1 MTMPKFLPWYVVHTK
16 VRQEQTAYDN
26 LARQG
31 YAVYLPRIKIF
42 KRLRGRQQVQF
53 EPLFPRYMFFQ
64 PKSSA
69 HSIAPA
75 KSTLGVTS
83 LVRFGQ
89 EPALMRPE
97 TLDGIRDFE
106 ARRNQAPDLEIS
118 PFQPGGRVRIADG
131 PLVGL
136 EGLVSE
142 VSQHRIIVLMQLLGQ
157 STRVRLSQHQ
167 LVVAK

>member
-1 MTMPKFLPWYVVHTK
+1 
-16 VRQEQTAYDN
+16 
-26 LARQG
+26 
-31 YAVYLPRIKIF
+31 
-42 KRLRGRQQVQF
+42 
-53 EPLFPRYMFFQ
+53 
-64 PKSSA
+64 
-69 HSIAPA
+69 
-75 KSTLGVTS
+75 
-83 LVRFGQ
+83 
-89 EPALMRPE
+89 MRPE